1 MKVFCIDV
9 KVDVIHIFL
18 KKMASWVIGYLLNF
32 QEIKIEWGKGLAQK
46 REAEAKL
53 KELEVEKEKPFARTR
68 YTEKKSSV
76 VDCLKFA
83 ILLLQ

>member
-1 MKVFCIDV
+1 
-9 KVDVIHIFL
+9 
-18 KKMASWVIGYLLNF
+18 MASWVIGYLLNF